1 MMTITILPKY
11 QRLGFGQE
19 ILEMGEK
26 LWKEQGYKKV
36 VLDVQTSNEEAIGF
50 YKKHG
55 FTFIREKPKY
65 YTDLD
70 PPDSYFFE
78 KEL

>member
-1 MMTITILPKY
+1 M
-11 QRLGFGQE
+11 
-19 ILEMGEK
+19 
-26 LWKEQGYKKV
+26 